1 MKELILVLYLCS
13 GIANTCMPPYQWPER
28 FDDSFT
34 CMVKGYEEAAHKTKE
49 IGPKEVNQYKIY
61 IKFDCILVDPIVPP
75 PKPKVPTT
83 SELTT

>member
-13 GIANTCMPPYQWPER
+13 GIANTCLPPYQGPER

-34 CMVKGYEEAAHKTKE
+34 CMVKGYEESARKIKE
-49 IGPKEVNQYKIY
+49 IGATDVNKYKVY

-75 PKPKVPTT
+75 PKPKVLPK

>member
-34 CMVKGYEEAAHKTKE
+34 CMVKGYEEAASKTKE
-49 IGPKEVNQYKIY
+49 IGRQETNQFQIYSKFGCQEV
-61 IKFDCILVDPIVPP
+61 VVPP
-75 PKPKVPTT
+75 PKPKVKA
-83 SELTT
+83 

>member
-34 CMVKGYEEAAHKTKE
+34 CMVKGYEEAASKTKE
-49 IGPKEVNQYKIY
+49 IGPEEVNQYKIY
-61 IKFDCILVDPIVPP
+61 IKFDCILVDPIVPLPKPEAP
-75 PKPKVPTT
+75 PK

>member
-13 GIANTCMPPYQWPER
+13 GITNTCVPPYQWPER
-28 FDDSFT
+28 FEDSFT
-34 CMVKGYEEAAHKTKE
+34 CMVKGYEEASKKTKE
-49 IGPKEVNQYKIY
+49 IGPEEVNQYNIY

-75 PKPKVPTT
+75 PKPKVPPT